1 MAPRSGRGKSNKA
14 KADKKKKEEK
24 VVPSVLDITI
34 ITPYES
40 HLVLKGI
47 STDKILDV
55 KKLLASNV
63 ETCHL
68 TNYSLSHEVKG
79 QRLNDRVEVV
89 TLKPCL
95 LRMVEEDYTEES
107 QAVAHLRR
115 LLDIVACT
123 TRFSKS
129 RNSRLPPSSESCAKK
144 NDSRPHQPS
153 PNSAALSDGAAT
165 AAADNRSGPRATSSP
180 ISSAVSPSLD
190 MAAIHPTPKLSEFY
204 DFFSFSHLTPPVL
217 NLRKCERKEGDKR
230 DSDYFEI
237 QIKICNGKL
246 IQVVASVKGFYTLGK
261 QFFQSNSLVDLLQNL
276 SRAFA
281 NAYESLMKA
290 FVEHNKFGN
299 LPYGFRA
306 NTWLV
311 PPSVAE
317 SPSNFPCL
325 PAEDEN
331 WGGNGGG
338 QGRDGEHDLRPWATE
353 FAILARLPCKTEE
366 ERVVR
371 DRKAFLLHNQFVD
384 VSIFKAVGAIRR
396 LIDSNLH
403 TQDTIKGAILHED
416 RVGDLS
422 ITVKRDTVDASL
434 KSEVTIKGNQLSGM
448 STAEVAQRNLLKG
461 VTADESVVV
470 HDTSS
475 LGTVIVRHCGYT
487 AVVKVVGDVT
497 EKFGTQDIEIEDQPD
512 GGANSLNINS
522 LRLVLQK
529 SFSAESARGDRSPL
543 CNLDNS
549 EALRSLVRR
558 VIKQSLAKLEL
569 EPTASERS
577 IRWELGSCWVQH
589 LQKQETLTDTKSMR
603 SGDDIETEHAV
614 KGLGKQFKFLK
625 KRENRPNLVGSN
637 NEANEDDNGPC
648 SMNVGTNG
656 RQQSNGEL
664 NCEMELKKLISE
676 ESFLRLKETGTGLH
690 SKAVDE
696 LMKMAYKYYDDI
708 ALPKLV
714 LFNLFRAFVAANLDV
729 WGWFMD

>member
-1 MAPRSGRGKSNKA
+1 MESFS
-14 KADKKKKEEK
+14 
-24 VVPSVLDITI
+24 ITI
-34 ITPYES
+34 I
-40 HLVLKGI
+40 
-47 STDKILDV
+47 
-55 KKLLASNV
+55 
-63 ETCHL
+63 
-68 TNYSLSHEVKG
+68 
-79 QRLNDRVEVV
+79 
-89 TLKPCL
+89 
-95 LRMVEEDYTEES
+95 
-107 QAVAHLRR
+107 
-115 LLDIVACT
+115 
-123 TRFSKS
+123 
-129 RNSRLPPSSESCAKK
+129 RLPERTTPRNLRPWLTCGGFSTSSRA
-144 NDSRPHQPS
+144 PHGSPS
-153 PNSAALSDGAAT
+153 PETPDCRHPT
-165 AAADNRSGPRATSSP
+165 AAADNRSGPRATLSP
-180 ISSAVSPSLD
+180 VSSAVSPSLD
-190 MAAIHPTPKLSEFY
+190 KAAIHPTPKLSEFY

-230 DSDYFEI
+230 DGDYFEI

-281 NAYESLMKA
+281 N
-290 FVEHNKFGN
+290 FGN

-325 PAEDEN
+325 LAEDEN

-366 ERVVR
+366 ERVVT
-371 DRKAFLLHNQFVD
+371 DRKAFLLHSQFVD
-384 VSIFKAVGAIRR
+384 VSIFKAVGAISC

-403 TQDTIKGAILHED
+403 TQDTINVQKGAILHED

-422 ITVKRDTVDASL
+422 ITVKRDIVDASL
-434 KSEVTIKGNQLSGM
+434 KSEVIIKGNQSSGM
-448 STAEVAQRNLLKG
+448 SAAEVAQRSLLKG

-470 HDTSS
+470 HHTSS

-487 AVVKVVGDVT
+487 AVVKVVGDVK
-497 EKFGTQDIEIEDQPD
+497 EKFGTEDIEIEDQPG

-529 SFSAESARGDRSPL
+529 SFSAESARGDQSPL

-569 EPTASERS
+569 EPTASEKS

-589 LQKQETLTDTKSMR
+589 LQKQETPTDTKSTR

-625 KRENRPNLVGSN
+625 KKENRPNLVGSI
-637 NEANEDDNGPC
+637 NEA
-648 SMNVGTNG
+648 
-656 RQQSNGEL
+656 
-664 NCEMELKKLISE
+664 SE
-676 ESFLRLKETGTGLH
+676 N
-690 SKAVDE
+690 D
-696 LMKMAYKYYDDI
+696 MD
-708 ALPKLV
+708 
-714 LFNLFRAFVAANLDV
+714 RAS
-729 WGWFMD
+729 